1 MQCRQTA
8 GCSAG
13 IAKAYDDQRACWKLA
28 RGIWSVLGV
37 LSVWR
42 LANGRLERSKN
53 RGLCSAGKRQAA
65 ALEQQRLMTRG
76 LGGSCR
82 AGFGGFEGQTAGG
95 WSICSQEK
103 PVPHLRWSQ
112 APPLPWRRPGS
123 ADFYDRSMRFLW
135 DSHGI
140 PMLFHDIS
148 VGLLWDVNSK

>member
-1 MQCRQTA
+1 MEA
-8 GCSAG
+8 A
-13 IAKAYDDQRACWKLA
+13 A
-28 RGIWSVLGV
+28 RD
-37 LSVWR
+37 
-42 LANGRLERSKN
+42 LE
-53 RGLCSAGKRQAA
+53 GLKGKRQAA
-65 ALEQQRLMTRG
+65 EA
-76 LGGSCR
+76 
-82 AGFGGFEGQTAGG
+82 F
-95 WSICSQEK
+95 CSQEK